1 MRYLFTCI
9 ICLILFACN
18 NDTVNNNAVKTPVA
32 GDTSVK
38 LMAKKDNLAAV
49 KNDTVPKNIQ
59 VDTVMHLAFEKDSS
73 SLTAKGCLNKKS
85 EPVICY
91 LPVDRHATIIA
102 QLVPKDKDLNIR
114 FSQIIMPDGQ
124 SDGPFT
130 RSIKYE
136 LKQKGLY
143 KLIISPNHMADGK
156 KSGDFLL
163 QLKVKA

>member
-1 MRYLFTCI
+1 MQYFFTSI
-9 ICLILFACN
+9 ICLMLLACN
-18 NDTVNNNAVKTPVA
+18 NDSVDHNAAKTNFEN
-32 GDTSVK
+32 DTSVK
-38 LMAKKDNLAAV
+38 VSSKKENSIV
-49 KNDTVPKNIQ
+49 SKNDSVPKNIQ

-85 EPVICY
+85 DPVTCY
-91 LPVDRHATIIA
+91 LPVDRYAIITA
-102 QLVPKDKDLNIR
+102 QLIPKDKDLNIR

-163 QLKVKA
+163 QLKVKE